1 MQQDWNKMFA
11 FAFPPIITTGQF
23 KQGFSRKC
31 GNNDTSETHMLY
43 MLRSVVFPY

>member
-11 FAFPPIITTGQF
+11 FAFPPIITTGQL
-23 KQGFSRKC
+23 KQGFSRKS

-43 MLRSVVFPY
+43 MLYSVVFPY